1 MQQVIH
7 LAEELGVKIASGFDA
22 ESAQT
27 QGKNA
32 NELVGLTVVGMT
44 PVQAIRAA
52 TVNASELIGWQ
63 DRIGTIEA
71 GKFAD
76 LIAVDGNPLVDISV
90 LQNVKFVM
98 KGGAVIKDIMP

>member
-1 MQQVIH
+1 MPMSWWAW
-7 LAEELGVKIASGFDA
+7 L
-22 ESAQT
+22 
-27 QGKNA
+27 
-32 NELVGLTVVGMT
+32 VVGMT

-52 TVNASELIGWQ
+52 TVNASDLIGCQ

-76 LIAVDGNPLVDISV
+76 LIAVDGNPLADISV

-98 KGGAVIKDIMP
+98 KGDAIIKDIMP

>member
-1 MQQVIH
+1 MIT
-7 LAEELGVKIASGFDA
+7 SGFDA